1 MSSATID
8 SQRRKARTC
17 RAGISSVSN
26 AAALSCILGWVLEI
40 LMDAVIAGSR
50 RELNGSDAVPV
61 SGETA

>member
-1 MSSATID
+1 
-8 SQRRKARTC
+8 
-17 RAGISSVSN
+17 
-26 AAALSCILGWVLEI
+26 VLEI